1 LPDEPTNIF
10 FYNHLAAIDD
20 NQLANGHSFSIDS
33 HFISSKILHPKYND
47 GGQRIVRTSRN
58 TEFWRYNYYEN
69 LDYIFVHTPESDKLD
84 ESEEEKKLRKQ
95 KLFDEAQKVFNQK
108 QPIVIAP
115 EGTSETEDNKTIT
128 SPGPFKAG
136 AFNLAF
142 KLNPKTKTY
151 SNCPC

>member
-1 LPDEPTNIF
+1 M
-10 FYNHLAAIDD
+10 
-20 NQLANGHSFSIDS
+20 
-33 HFISSKILHPKYND
+33 
-47 GGQRIVRTSRN
+47 
-58 TEFWRYNYYEN
+58 
-69 LDYIFVHTPESDKLD
+69 D

-142 KLNPKTKTY
+142 KLNPKPKLIPIALANFDYPVSKTIYSAVIKEPITISDHVKDPENQDEMKSFLDNYRTKFRSY
-151 SNCPC
+151 VEEAIDLA